1 MYNTKMSQRLF
12 CLALALCLCA
22 ACSSAVRWK
31 QEGKTQEET
40 ERDYKQCEQLTR
52 DRYGPIPNQDSP
64 HFEADLNSCMESKG
78 YKRDD

>member
-1 MYNTKMSQRLF
+1 
-12 CLALALCLCA
+12 
-22 ACSSAVRWK
+22 VRWK

-40 ERDYKQCEQLTR
+40 ERDYKQCEKLTR

-78 YKRDD
+78 YKHD